1 MDFADFDLRA
11 ASERGSWVHL
21 KAPRDGKTGDGV
33 AFRQGDLLYADQE
46 KQEGPARVLI
56 KGFADNAVMDAFNR
70 HERLQMLLQHRM
82 GRTAD
87 KDAEN
92 VIAKHQA
99 DLKEAMEALIVAAVA
114 DFENIRENG
123 KPLKCTPEAVLRYF
137 GLGGAFYAQVQDA
150 ITDQHRLF
158 TVADSA

>member
-33 AFRQGDLLYADQE
+33 EFKQGDLLYVDQV

-56 KGFADNAVMDAFNR
+56 KGFADKGVMEAYNR

-87 KDAEN
+87 KDAEA
-92 VIAKHQA
+92 VIAKHQD
-99 DLKEAMEALIVAAVA
+99 DLKEAMDALVVAAVA
-114 DFENIRENG
+114 DLENITENG
-123 KPLKCTPEAVLRYF
+123 KPMKCEPESVLKYF
-137 GLGGAFYAQVQDA
+137 GFGAMFYSQVHAA

-158 TVADSA
+158 TSADSA